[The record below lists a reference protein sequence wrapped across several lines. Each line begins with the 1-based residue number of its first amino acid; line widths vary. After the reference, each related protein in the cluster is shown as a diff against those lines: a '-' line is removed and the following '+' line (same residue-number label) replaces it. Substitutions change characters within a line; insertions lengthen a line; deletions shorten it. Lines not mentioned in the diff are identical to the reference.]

1 MEQESREKLRDL
13 LSKNGVKYYC
23 VYDWDLTD
31 EEQKSLSQRRL
42 VMKYI

>member
-1 MEQESREKLRDL
+1 MEQETREKLRDL

-31 EEQKSLSQRRL
+31 EEQK
-42 VMKYI
+42 